1 MVGMNHFTL
10 GSMDARHG
18 SQHRSFRSLWIRVL
32 AIAGLSLAIHVAAA
46 AEQMPRIP
54 AYQGA
59 SAQAPATRSQT
70 AVLAG
75 GCFWGVQAVF
85 QHVKGVTR
93 AESGYA
99 GGEPEHASY
108 DLVSTGQTGHAEAVR
123 VTFDPA
129 VVSYARLLQIF
140 FSVVHDPTQLDR
152 QGPDVGPQYR
162 SAIFAQ
168 DAAQARIAREY
179 IAQLDRERV
188 FGHRIVTKVEGRTSF
203 HPAEAYHQDFL
214 VRNPANPYIVAHD
227 LPKLE
232 GLRSLFAGDY
242 RPQPV
247 LIRR

>member
-1 MVGMNHFTL
+1 MK
-10 GSMDARHG
+10 ARHG
-18 SQHRSFRSLWIRVL
+18 SQRTIIGSPWIRVL
-32 AIAGLSLAIHVAAA
+32 AIAGLSLAAHVAAA
-46 AEQMPRIP
+46 AERMPRIP
-54 AYQGA
+54 EYAGA
-59 SAQAPATRSQT
+59 TTQAPATRLQT

-85 QHVKGVTR
+85 QHVNGVTR

-108 DLVSTGQTGHAEAVR
+108 DRVSTGQTGHAEAVR

-168 DAAQARIAREY
+168 DAAQARIARAY
-179 IAQLDRERV
+179 IAQLDRARV
-188 FGHRIVTKVEGRTSF
+188 FPHRIATKVEGRTSF

-232 GLRSLFAGDY
+232 GLRRLFAGDY
-242 RPQPV
+242 RPEPV
-247 LIRR
+247 LVLR